1 MAVYDAVGAAASPQR
16 ACSPLYSHE
25 LYAMFYT
32 AHKFPWEAGRGVGRG
47 GGGRGAERRFP
58 GTRRLYSLPGW
69 IQRPGLELIG
79 PASSWLEMLSGRLR
93 SHQRSPSVS
102 WLRVCVLP
110 LLYPFLYPVRNAYSL
125 PSNCRSFSLSLS
137 LSLSSSQIPTYLFR
151 FFVFLSTM
159 LDMLHFP
166 RRMLLHCCWL
176 WVKLYRARTTWE
188 WKIGQSSARC

>member
-1 MAVYDAVGAAASPQR
+1 MYDAVGAAASPEL
-16 ACSPLYSHE
+16 AVLYSHE

-32 AHKFPWEAGRGVGRG
+32 AHKFPRRGRWVRG
-47 GGGRGAERRFP
+47 WARFP

-110 LLYPFLYPVRNAYSL
+110 LLHPFPTHSECVLSIVEL
-125 PSNCRSFSLSLS
+125 SFLLSLSLS
-137 LSLSSSQIPTYLFR
+137 LSLSMSICLYLSLPLSHLPSRLYLFR
-151 FFVFLSTM
+151 FFVFLSIM
-159 LDMLHFP
+159 PDVGLNRWILPF
-166 RRMLLHCCWL
+166 
-176 WVKLYRARTTWE
+176 V
-188 WKIGQSSARC
+188 G